1 MVKKALLIGI
11 NYIGTEYE
19 LNGCINDVK
28 NMKQFLIENCNF
40 LESNI
45 IILTDETKDNLPT
58 EENIQRKI
66 KLLVSNNISGDIL
79 VFHYSGHGSNI
90 RDISGDETDKT
101 DETIVPLNFETS
113 NQIIDDWLFTN
124 MISKINKNVNLY
136 CFFDS
141 CHSGTVIDLKY
152 NYMSNC
158 RPKVTKQN
166 LKNSYDMTQWTD
178 SYNYTIER
186 SKEVI
191 GNIYMLSGC
200 KDNETSAD
208 AVINNKNQGAFT
220 CCLLE
225 TFKNNCIV
233 LPNGSNRFKNQT
245 LKFRNI
251 LKEINC
257 RLDLKSFVQNSQFSS
272 SKKENFETTIN
283 L

>member
-1 MVKKALLIGI
+1 MIL
-11 NYIGTEYE
+11 
-19 LNGCINDVK
+19 
-28 NMKQFLIENCNF
+28 FL
-40 LESNI
+40 
-45 IILTDETKDNLPT
+45 
-58 EENIQRKI
+58 
-66 KLLVSNNISGDIL
+66 V
-79 VFHYSGHGSNI
+79 
-90 RDISGDETDKT
+90 
-101 DETIVPLNFETS
+101 
-113 NQIIDDWLFTN
+113 
-124 MISKINKNVNLY
+124 

-233 LPNGSNRFKNQT
+233 
-245 LKFRNI
+245 
-251 LKEINC
+251 
-257 RLDLKSFVQNSQFSS
+257 
-272 SKKENFETTIN
+272 
-283 L
+283 

>member
-11 NYIGTEYE
+11 NYVGTQYE

-45 IILTDETKDNLPT
+45 ILLTDETMDNLPT
-58 EENIQRKI
+58 KENIQNKI
-66 KLLVSNNISGDIL
+66 GWLVSNNINGDIL

-90 RDISGDETDKT
+90 RDINNDETDKT
-101 DETIVPLNFETS
+101 DETIVPLDFD
-113 NQIIDDWLFTN
+113 QIIDDWLFIN
-124 MISKINKNVNLY
+124 MISKIRKNVNLY

-152 NYMSNC
+152 NYNSNC
-158 RPKVTKQN
+158 RPKVLKQN
-166 LKNSYDMTQWTD
+166 LNNSYDMTQWTD
-178 SYNYTIER
+178 SYIYSIER

-208 AVINNKNQGAFT
+208 AIINNKNQGAFT
-220 CCLLE
+220 FCLLQ
-225 TFKNNCIV
+225 TFKNNCSV

-257 RLDLKSFVQNSQFSS
+257 RLDLETFDQNTQFSS
-272 SKKENFETTIN
+272 SNKQNFETTIN